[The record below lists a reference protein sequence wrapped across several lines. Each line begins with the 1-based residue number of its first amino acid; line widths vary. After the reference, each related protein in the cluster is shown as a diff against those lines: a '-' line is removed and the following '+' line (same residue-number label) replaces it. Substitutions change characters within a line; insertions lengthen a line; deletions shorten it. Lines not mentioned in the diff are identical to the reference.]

1 MKEHTDFKNE
11 VFRLIK
17 MQRKDLVDK
26 FYESLTEDMNRS
38 QEVYSQQQIER
49 ASTLAEI
56 IGRRYPRMKEDVDG
70 MLKAMR
76 LKNEAYDNR
85 ENK

>member
-11 VFRLIK
+11 VFRLIQ
-17 MQRKDLVDK
+17 MQRKDLVQK
-26 FYESLTEDMNRS
+26 FYESLTEDVNMS
-38 QEVYSQQQIER
+38 QEVYSQEQIVR
-49 ASTLAEI
+49 AATLAKI
-56 IGRRYPRMKEDVDG
+56 LTNKYPRMKEDVEG
-70 MLKAMR
+70 MLKAMI